1 MNPMLE
7 EDEEYDYD
15 DRYNRPLLRKLSAD
29 KKRDKST
36 VIDFSNNELDDT
48 SIQRVYLEE
57 EDLNLLLVGY
67 KFNRYRLYAY
77 YILCGLT
84 GGIFYLICRWIPK
97 LWVWSV
103 GNVCELGKAEWLVV
117 KNQWGD
123 TSIEYVIRKYYGGTI
138 SSVFPVDHPEDNN
151 VSRLASYRTDDILHN
166 LHFFDHRYV
175 RFIYNPILGKFVQN
189 NFWKDPAWV
198 SVKMLKKGINRET
211 HNEREIIFG
220 QNLIDVQE
228 KSTAQLLIEEAL
240 HPFYIFQ
247 IFSIVLWCLDEY
259 YYYAAWRYVSSED
272 LVPGDVFEI
281 SDRNLHIFP
290 CDAVLLSGDCI
301 VNESMLTGESIPVSK
316 LPIDDTSLHIL
327 DLTTTNVRPE
337 VAKHFLFSGTK
348 IVRVRRA
355 KNGITSS
362 SADAGNTSDDD
373 GALAMVVRTGF
384 NTTKGSLVRSML
396 FPKPHKFKFYRDS
409 FRFIGVLAIIAI
421 IGFLIS
427 TYNFIRLGVNAVIIL
442 LRALD
447 LITIVVPPAL
457 PATMTIGTNFA
468 IGRLKKAEIFCISP
482 TRVNVGG
489 KLNAMCF
496 DKTGTLTEDGLDVL
510 GVRFINQTS
519 HRFSELHT
527 TVDTL
532 SKGDSD
538 INDYSIPPILCAMT
552 TCHSLKLVNGE
563 LIGDP
568 LDLKMFDFTKWI
580 LEESGQGVSSGTLDL
595 SASSAFSGRPSSPTN
610 GTGGIVPTV
619 VRPPNSR
626 QFDLAE
632 VLSADGKNGDG
643 KSTPFIELGIIRT
656 FEFVSSL
663 RRMSV
668 LVKRLRNQTIEV
680 YVKGAP
686 EVMRDICRAE
696 SFPEDYDELL
706 HYYTHNGFRV
716 IACASRSFTDLSWM
730 KAQKIKREQV
740 EQDLEF
746 IGFII
751 FENKLK
757 PGTASVVETLKRA
770 KIRQIMCT
778 GDNVLTAIS
787 VSRECGL
794 VNKASKVYVP
804 RFAQGSSL
812 SSRASILW
820 ESLDNPKDSLD
831 STTLKQIISV
841 SHDFP
846 SEYPFIGPYEYDLAV
861 TGDVFRWIMDYGDE
875 MTLFRMLVKG
885 QIFARMSPDEKHEL
899 VEKLQEIGYCV
910 GFCGD
915 GANDCGALKAAD
927 VGLSLSDAEASVAA
941 PFTSRNMDIG
951 CVIEVINGSHG
962 TIPTH
967 TPKTPNCKPGFQEGA
982 NVGDWTDYNPIRN
995 SIFSSHNYTQS
1006 IMSLQSNCFDVIVP
1020 FIITTAFFTLLTAV
1034 ILISPSSGFINL
1046 LELETIDYTFRW
1058 YLLAIVIADF
1068 FISLFMEKYA
1078 FDVISR
1084 WIGTGSARSD
1094 KKMFKK
1100 ILAEMDTKEL

>member
-1 MNPMLE
+1 MNPVLE
-7 EDEEYDYD
+7 EDEEYDND
-15 DRYNRPLLRKLSAD
+15 DRYNRPLLRKVSAD

-36 VIDFSNNELDDT
+36 VIDFSNNDGPDDT

-57 EDLNLLLVGY
+57 EDLNILLVGY
-67 KFNRYRLYAY
+67 KFNRYRLYTY
-77 YILCGLT
+77 YILCVLT
-84 GGIFYLICRWIPK
+84 GGIFYLIGRWIPK
-97 LWVWSV
+97 LWVWLV
-103 GNVCELGKAEWLVV
+103 GNVCELGKAEWVVV

-123 TSIEYVIRKYYGGTI
+123 VSIEHVIRKYYGGTI

-166 LHFFDHRYV
+166 LHFFDHRYI

-189 NFWKDPAWV
+189 NFWKDPTWV
-198 SVKMLKKGINRET
+198 SVKMLKKGVNRET
-211 HNEREIIFG
+211 RNEREIIFG
-220 QNLIDVQE
+220 QNLIDIQE
-228 KSTAQLLIEEAL
+228 KSTAQLLIEETMKKL
-240 HPFYIFQ
+240 REMSKFICNVRIFRGN
-247 IFSIVLWCLDEY
+247 L
-259 YYYAAWRYVSSED
+259 WRYVSSEE

-281 SDRNLHIFP
+281 SDKHLHIFP

-355 KNGITSS
+355 KSGITSS
-362 SADAGNTSDDD
+362 SADVGNTSDDD
-373 GALAMVVRTGF
+373 GALAMV
-384 NTTKGSLVRSML
+384 GSLIRSML

-409 FRFIGVLAIIAI
+409 FRFIGVLAIIAA

-427 TYNFIRLGVNAVIIL
+427 TYNFIRLGVNAVIII

-468 IGRLKKAEIFCISP
+468 IGRLKKEGIFCISP

-489 KLNAMCF
+489 KLNVMCF

-519 HRFSELHT
+519 RRFTELHS

-532 SKGDSD
+532 SKSDS
-538 INDYSIPPILCAMT
+538 NTNNYSIPPILCAMT

-580 LEESGQGVSSGTLDL
+580 LEESGQGVSSGALDL
-595 SASSAFSGRPSSPTN
+595 PASSTHSGRPSSPT
-610 GTGGIVPTV
+610 GAGGIVPTV

-632 VLSADGKNGDG
+632 VLDADGKNGDG
-643 KSTPFIELGIIRT
+643 KPTPFIELGIIRT

-686 EVMRDICRAE
+686 EVMRDICRAD

-730 KAQKIKREQV
+730 KAQKIKREQI

-746 IGFII
+746 IGIII

-794 VNKASKVYVP
+794 INKASKVYVP
-804 RFAQGSSL
+804 IFAQGSSL

-831 STTLKQIISV
+831 STTLK
-841 SHDFP
+841 DFP

-861 TGDVFRWIMDYGDE
+861 TGDVFRWIIDYGDE
-875 MTLFRMLVKG
+875 MTLYRMLVKG

-951 CVIEVINGSHG
+951 CVIEVIN
-962 TIPTH
+962 
-967 TPKTPNCKPGFQEGA
+967 
-982 NVGDWTDYNPIRN
+982 VGPPYRKSMFTN
-995 SIFSSHNYTQS
+995 
-1006 IMSLQSNCFDVIVP
+1006 VP
-1020 FIITTAFFTLLTAV
+1020 FIITAAFFTLLNAV
-1034 ILISPSSGFINL
+1034 ILISPSNVVVNL
-1046 LELETIDYTFRW
+1046 LELENIDYLFRW

-1068 FISLFMEKYA
+1068 LISFFMEKYV

-1084 WIGTGSARSD
+1084 WIGTVIDGSTKSD

-1100 ILAEMDTKEL
+1100 ILAEMDAKEPLCYDGVKRFFRTDESCLLGLEPLCVWV

>member
-1 MNPMLE
+1 MNPVLE
-7 EDEEYDYD
+7 EDEEYDND
-15 DRYNRPLLRKLSAD
+15 DRYNRPLLRKVSAD
-29 KKRDKST
+29 KRRDKST
-36 VIDFSNNELDDT
+36 VIDFSNNDGSDDT

-57 EDLNLLLVGY
+57 EDLNLLLAGY
-67 KFNRYRLYAY
+67 KFNRYRLYTY
-77 YILCGLT
+77 YILCILT
-84 GGIFYLICRWIPK
+84 GGMFYLIGRWIPK
-97 LWVWSV
+97 LWVWLV
-103 GNVCELGKAEWLVV
+103 GNVCELGRAEWVVV

-123 TSIEYVIRKYYGGTI
+123 MSIEYVIRKYYGGTI

-166 LHFFDHRYV
+166 LHFFDHRYI

-189 NFWKDPAWV
+189 NFWKDPTWV
-198 SVKMLKKGINRET
+198 SVKMLKKGTNRET
-211 HNEREIIFG
+211 RNEREIIFG
-220 QNLIDVQE
+220 QNLIDIQE
-228 KSTAQLLIEEAL
+228 KSTVQLLIEETMKKL
-240 HPFYIFQ
+240 REMSKFICNVRIFRGN
-247 IFSIVLWCLDEY
+247 L
-259 YYYAAWRYVSSED
+259 WRYVSSEE

-281 SDRNLHIFP
+281 SDKHLHIFP

-362 SADAGNTSDDD
+362 SADVGNTSDDD
-373 GALAMVVRTGF
+373 GALAM
-384 NTTKGSLVRSML
+384 GSLIRSML

-409 FRFIGVLAIIAI
+409 FRFIGVLAIIAV

-427 TYNFIRLGVNAVIIL
+427 TYNFIRLGVNTVIIIV
-442 LRALD
+442 RALD

-468 IGRLKKAEIFCISP
+468 IGRLKKEGIFCISP

-489 KLNAMCF
+489 KLNVMCF

-519 HRFSELHT
+519 RRFTELHT

-532 SKGDSD
+532 SKSD
-538 INDYSIPPILCAMT
+538 NNTNNSSIPPILCAMT
-552 TCHSLKLVNGE
+552 TCHSLKLLNGE

-580 LEESGQGVSSGTLDL
+580 LEESGQGVSSSALD
-595 SASSAFSGRPSSPTN
+595 SPASSTHSGRPSSPT
-610 GTGGIVPTV
+610 GPGGIVPTV

-626 QFDLAE
+626 QFDLEE
-632 VLSADGKNGDG
+632 VLGADGKNGDG
-643 KSTPFIELGIIRT
+643 KPTPFIELGIIRT

-686 EVMRDICRAE
+686 EVMRDICRAD

-716 IACASRSFTDLSWM
+716 IACASRSFADLSWM
-730 KAQKIKREQV
+730 KAQKIKREQI

-746 IGFII
+746 IGIII

-794 VNKASKVYVP
+794 INKASKVYVP

-841 SHDFP
+841 SQDYP

-875 MTLFRMLVKG
+875 MTLYRMLVKG

-899 VEKLQEIGYCV
+899 VEKLQEIEYCV

-951 CVIEVINGSHG
+951 CVIEVI
-962 TIPTH
+962 
-967 TPKTPNCKPGFQEGA
+967 KT
-982 NVGDWTDYNPIRN
+982 
-995 SIFSSHNYTQS
+995 
-1006 IMSLQSNCFDVIVP
+1006 LQSNCFDAIVP
-1020 FIITTAFFTLLTAV
+1020 FMITTAFFTLLTAV
-1034 ILISPSSGFINL
+1034 VLISPSSFVINH
-1046 LELETIDYTFRW
+1046 LELENIDYLFRW

-1068 FISLFMEKYA
+1068 LISLFMEKYV

-1084 WIGTGSARSD
+1084 WIGIVIDGSTRSD
-1094 KKMFKK
+1094 KKLFKK
-1100 ILAEMDTKEL
+1100 ILAEMDAKEP

>member
-1 MNPMLE
+1 MSNSDNVFHYLDSGLE
-7 EDEEYDYD
+7 D
-15 DRYNRPLLRKLSAD
+15 
-29 KKRDKST
+29 
-36 VIDFSNNELDDT
+36 I
-48 SIQRVYLEE
+48 SIQSVYLEE
-57 EDLNLLLVGY
+57 EDLNLLLAGY
-67 KFNRYRLYAY
+67 KFNRFRLYIY
-77 YILCGLT
+77 YILCVLT
-84 GGIFYLICRWIPK
+84 GGTFYLVCRWIPK
-97 LWVWSV
+97 LWVSLV
-103 GNVCELGKAEWLVV
+103 GNVCELGKADWVVV

-123 TSIEYVIRKYYGGTI
+123 ISIEYVIRKYYGGTI
-138 SSVFPVDHPEDNN
+138 SSVFSVDNSEDNN
-151 VSRLASYRTDDILHN
+151 VSRLTSYRSDDILHN
-166 LHFFDHRYV
+166 LHFFDYRYI
-175 RFIYNPILGKFVQN
+175 RFIYSPILGKFIQN

-198 SVKMLKKGINRET
+198 SVDVLKNGIDREI

-220 QNLIDVQE
+220 QNLIDIKE
-228 KSTAQLLIEEAL
+228 KSTSQLLIEETMKKL
-240 HPFYIFQ
+240 REMSKF
-247 IFSIVLWCLDEY
+247 VCNVRTLRGNLW
-259 YYYAAWRYVSSED
+259 RTVSSED

-316 LPIDDTSLHIL
+316 LPIDDTSLNIL
-327 DLTTTNVRPE
+327 DLTSTNVRPE

-355 KNGITSS
+355 KNSMMS
-362 SADAGNTSDDD
+362 FSADAGNISDDD
-373 GALAMVVRTGF
+373 GALAMVVRF
-384 NTTKGSLVRSML
+384 NTTKGSLIRSML

-409 FRFIGVLAIIAI
+409 FRFIGVLAIIAA

-427 TYNFIRLGVNAVIIL
+427 TYNFVRLGVNAVLII

-468 IGRLKKAEIFCISP
+468 IGRLKKAGIFCISP
-482 TRVNVGG
+482 PRVNVGG
-489 KLNAMCF
+489 KLNVMCF

-510 GVRFINQTS
+510 GVRFINQIS
-519 HRFSELHT
+519 HRFTELHT
-527 TVDTL
+527 TVDTIFK
-532 SKGDSD
+532 SDSYKT
-538 INDYSIPPILCAMT
+538 NNSIPPILCAMT

-580 LEESGQGVSSGTLDL
+580 LEESGQGVSSSTLGL
-595 SASSAFSGRPSSPTN
+595 SAGSAPSGRPSSPTTGN
-610 GTGGIVPTV
+610 GGIVPTV
-619 VRPPNSR
+619 VRPPNSK
-626 QFDLAE
+626 QFDLTE
-632 VLSADGKNGDG
+632 VLNVEGKNSDGKP
-643 KSTPFIELGIIRT
+643 TPYIELGIIRS

-686 EVMRDICRAE
+686 EVMRDICKTD

-716 IACASRSFTDLSWM
+716 IACASKSFTDLSWM

-746 IGFII
+746 IGII
-751 FENKLK
+751 VFENKLK

-804 RFAQGSSL
+804 RFVQGSSL

-841 SHDFP
+841 SQDIP
-846 SEYPFIGPYEYDLAV
+846 NDYPFISPYEYDLAV
-861 TGDVFRWIMDYGDE
+861 TGDVFRWIIDYGDE
-875 MTLFRMLVKG
+875 MTFTRMLVKG

-899 VEKLQEIGYCV
+899 VEKLQEIDYCV

-915 GANDCGALKAAD
+915 GANDCGALRAAD
-927 VGLSLSDAEASVAA
+927 VGVSLSDAEASVAA
-941 PFTSRNMDIG
+941 PFTSRKMDIG
-951 CVIEVINGSHG
+951 CVIEVIKEGRAALVTSFMGRTEPFPRIHPKR
-962 TIPTH
+962 PTASLVSKKVLTSSIGQILVQSGIQFLVLVIIH
-967 TPKTPNCKPGFQEGA
+967 NQSWYRKPTFNPDE
-982 NVGDWTDYNPIRN
+982 TDIKNFDN
-995 SIFSSHNYTQS
+995 SILFLLSCFQYIIIAAVFSVGPPYRKPMITN
-1006 IMSLQSNCFDVIVP
+1006 VP
-1020 FIITTAFFTLLTAV
+1020 FIITTTLFTFITAAILL
-1034 ILISPSSGFINL
+1034 SPSSLIISL
-1046 LELETIDYTFRW
+1046 LELENIDYLFRW
-1058 YLLAIVIADF
+1058 YLLAIVVADF
-1068 FISLFMEKYA
+1068 LISLVMEKYV
-1078 FDVISR
+1078 FDVISQ
-1084 WIGTGSARSD
+1084 WI
-1094 KKMFKK
+1094 
-1100 ILAEMDTKEL
+1100 

>member
-1 MNPMLE
+1 M
-7 EDEEYDYD
+7 
-15 DRYNRPLLRKLSAD
+15 
-29 KKRDKST
+29 
-36 VIDFSNNELDDT
+36 SNNDNDFRYLDSGLEAT
-48 SIQRVYLEE
+48 SIQSIYLEE
-57 EDLNLLLVGY
+57 EDLNLLLAGY
-67 KFNRYRLYAY
+67 KFNRFRLYTY
-77 YILCGLT
+77 YILCVLT
-84 GGIFYLICRWIPK
+84 GGTFYLINRWIPK
-97 LWVWSV
+97 LWVWLV
-103 GNVCELGKAEWLVV
+103 GNVCELGKAEWVVV

-123 TSIEYVIRKYYGGTI
+123 TSIEYIIRKYYGGTI
-138 SSVFPVDHPEDNN
+138 SSIFSVDNSEDNN
-151 VSRLASYRTDDILHN
+151 VSGLASHRSDEILHK
-166 LHFFDHRYV
+166 LHFFDHRYI
-175 RFIYNPILGKFVQN
+175 RFIYSPISGKFVQN

-198 SVKMLKKGINRET
+198 SVDVLKKGIDRET

-220 QNLIDVQE
+220 QNLIDIKE
-228 KSTAQLLIEEAL
+228 KSTIQLLIDETMNKLREM
-240 HPFYIFQ
+240 
-247 IFSIVLWCLDEY
+247 SKIVCNVRTFRGNLW
-259 YYYAAWRYVSSED
+259 RSVSSED

-316 LPIDDTSLHIL
+316 LPIDDTSLNIL
-327 DLTTTNVRPE
+327 DLTATNVRPE
-337 VAKHFLFSGTK
+337 IAKHFLFSGTK
-348 IVRVRRA
+348 IVRVRRV
-355 KNGITSS
+355 KNGTIPF
-362 SADAGNTSDDD
+362 SADAGNISDDD
-373 GALAMVVRTGF
+373 GALAMVVRF
-384 NTTKGSLVRSML
+384 NTTKGSLIRAML

-409 FRFIGVLAIIAI
+409 FCFIGVLAIIAL

-427 TYNFIRLGVNAVIIL
+427 TYNFIRLGVNGVIII

-468 IGRLKKAEIFCISP
+468 IGRLKKAGIFCISP
-482 TRVNVGG
+482 PRVNVGG
-489 KLNAMCF
+489 KLNVMCF

-519 HRFSELHT
+519 HRFTELHT
-527 TVDTL
+527 TVDTFF
-532 SKGDSD
+532 KSD
-538 INDYSIPPILCAMT
+538 GYKTDNSIPPILCAMT

-580 LEESGQGVSSGTLDL
+580 LEESGQGVSSSTG
-595 SASSAFSGRPSSPTN
+595 SAPSGRPGSPTN
-610 GTGGIVPTV
+610 GTGSIVPTV
-619 VRPPNSR
+619 VRPPNSK
-626 QFDLAE
+626 QFDLNEALN
-632 VLSADGKNGDG
+632 VGGKNGDG
-643 KSTPFIELGIIRT
+643 KPTPFIELGIIRT

-686 EVMRDICRAE
+686 EVMRDICRTD

-746 IGFII
+746 IGII
-751 FENKLK
+751 VFENKLK
-757 PGTASVVETLKRA
+757 PGTASVVETLKSA

-804 RFAQGSSL
+804 RFVQGSSL

-831 STTLKQIISV
+831 STTLKQIISI
-841 SHDFP
+841 SQDFP
-846 SEYPFIGPYEYDLAV
+846 SEYPFISPYEYDLAV
-861 TGDVFRWIMDYGDE
+861 TGDVFRWIIDYGDE
-875 MTLFRMLVKG
+875 MTFTRMLVKG

-951 CVIEVINGSHG
+951 CVIEVINGTHG

-967 TPKTPNCKPGFQEGA
+967 TSQTSNRKFDLQKGA
-982 NVGDWTDYNPIRN
+982 NVSDWTNYNPIRN
-995 SIFSSHNYTQS
+995 SILSSHNYTQS
-1006 IMSLQSNCFDVIVP
+1006 AMVSKTTVFSVGPPYRKPMTTNVP
-1020 FIITTAFFTLLTAV
+1020 FIITTTFFTFITAA
-1034 ILISPSSGFINL
+1034 ILISPSKFIINL
-1046 LELETIDYTFRW
+1046 LELEDIDNIFRW

-1068 FISLFMEKYA
+1068 FISIFMEKYV

-1084 WIGTGSARSD
+1084 WIGIAIAKSD
-1094 KKMFKK
+1094 KKMYKK
-1100 ILAEMDTKEL
+1100 ILEEMDTRDPVTYV